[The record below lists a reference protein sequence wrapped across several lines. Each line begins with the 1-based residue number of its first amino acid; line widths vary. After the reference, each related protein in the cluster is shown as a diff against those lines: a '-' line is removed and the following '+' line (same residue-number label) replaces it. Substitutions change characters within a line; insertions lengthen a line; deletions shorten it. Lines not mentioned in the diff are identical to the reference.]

1 MLSKPQTDINDLLLV
16 KATPEQSKI
25 TKQISYIEGDPS
37 ELTLEQYLE
46 LEKILTNLEFTRD
59 NFQVWIL
66 ISKKDQH
73 QEAPTILSTC
83 GTIKRKALVKDTTT
97 DKSDKLRGVGEGGRG
112 NVREII
118 CHSIASVFTP
128 LNFRNNGYAS
138 SMLKLLSDILVKELK
153 AEFSFLFSD
162 IGPHF
167 YQRLGWNVD
176 DHKEI
181 RFNVDNNTHISDSA
195 NNLDNNIIVEDTK
208 KIISQDDLERII
220 QQDCQLI
227 YQEFS
232 QLDFS
237 AFLVLPTKPNFEW
250 HFERSKIYA
259 KIKNVEITTLGVELI
274 GRSINN
280 NKNNHS
286 LGFILWFHDFRD
298 QKLTILRFRSNN
310 QKVTKLLIEHA
321 KREAQRSNLTQV
333 VVWNPDMKLFPNV
346 KEGNNKNDDNGELVE
361 RKDSLPF
368 LACHYKEP
376 SHFSHFKWL
385 LLEKY
390 TIFCRP

>member
-1 MLSKPQTDINDLLLV
+1 MSSDINDLLLV
-16 KATPEQSKI
+16 KATPEQAFTI
-25 TKQISYIEGDPS
+25 NQISYIEG
-37 ELTLEQYLE
+37 
-46 LEKILTNLEFTRD
+46 
-59 NFQVWIL
+59 
-66 ISKKDQH
+66 DQH
-73 QEAPTILSTC
+73 QEAPTILSAC

-97 DKSDKLRGVGEGGRG
+97 ITTNNSDKLRGVDEGGGG
-112 NVREII
+112 NVKEII
-118 CHSIASVFTP
+118 CYSISSVFTP
-128 LNFRNNGYAS
+128 PNFRNNGYAS
-138 SMLKLLSDILVKELK
+138 SMLKLLSDILVKELN

-167 YQRLGWNVD
+167 YQRLGWIVD

-181 RFNVDNNTHISDSA
+181 RFDVDNNTHISD
-195 NNLDNNIIVEDTK
+195 NVDNVENLDNNIKLEETK
-208 KIISQDDLERII
+208 KIISQNDLGRII

-232 QLDFS
+232 QLDFPA

-259 KIKNVEITTLGVELI
+259 KIKNVEITTFGVELI
-274 GRSINN
+274 GKSIDNN
-280 NKNNHS
+280 NHHL

-310 QKVTKLLIEHA
+310 QKITKLLIEHA
-321 KREAQRSNLTQV
+321 KREAQRFNLTQV
-333 VVWNPDMKLFPNV
+333 VVWNPDMKLFSNE
-346 KEGNNKNDDNGELVE
+346 KEGGKNKNDGELIE

-376 SHFSHFKWL
+376 SHFSHFKWI

-390 TIFCRP
+390 TVFCRP